1 MFVRQPICPFD
12 LDYGPYLGVDCV
24 GAILKDPLLAPFR
37 EDGLKID

>member
-12 LDYGPYLGVDCV
+12 LDDGPYLGVDFV